1 MSSGEGHRQHD
12 AWLSRLGLRV
22 QLMICLSREEDVE
35 VNEISASLSSR
46 IKSNSSEGLYVFK
59 GYILYSDGSF
69 ACVNRKKHPL
79 NV

>member
-22 QLMICLSREEDVE
+22 QLMICLPREEDME
-35 VNEISASLSSR
+35 VH
-46 IKSNSSEGLYVFK
+46 SSEGLYVFK
-59 GYILYSDGSF
+59 GYILYSDCSF